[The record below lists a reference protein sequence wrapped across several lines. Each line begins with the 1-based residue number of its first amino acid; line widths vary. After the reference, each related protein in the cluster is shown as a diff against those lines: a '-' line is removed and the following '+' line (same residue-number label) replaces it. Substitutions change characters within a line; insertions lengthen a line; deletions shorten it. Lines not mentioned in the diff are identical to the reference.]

1 MNQSIDLVPTVACP
15 SVFFSYRDALP
26 RSGLEELRAAHNLIT
41 EVPSSLGKNVALRT
55 LDLGHNTIEG
65 WGGLERVGKSL
76 SSLVQITLAGNPL
89 CGSAPPGMLFVEAVQ
104 SFLASLYR
112 TRYQVFISERGDTRE
127 ARARSTFLLF
137 CQPTTV
143 FSFSSSHLF
152 SAHFLFFVSHR

>member
-1 MNQSIDLVPTVACP
+1 M
-15 SVFFSYRDALP
+15 
-26 RSGLEELRAAHNLIT
+26 
-41 EVPSSLGKNVALRT
+41 
-55 LDLGHNTIEG
+55 
-65 WGGLERVGKSL
+65 GKSL

-127 ARARSTFLLF
+127 ARARWTFLLF
-137 CQPTTV
+137 CQLTTV

-152 SAHFLFFVSHR
+152 SLFIFCFPSLDVTQIQGHKAGSSPPSPLRYVPSF